1 MTRTSQLAI
10 PLEQIS
16 APHVIVGIKE
26 VESSFM
32 VQAIPCIGDFL
43 HPDLPAVMVLLQYF
57 TQCEGPMWRRI
68 RGLGLSYNY
77 R

>member
-1 MTRTSQLAI
+1 MQVSKRHI
-10 PLEQIS
+10 
-16 APHVIVGIKE
+16 IVGMKE

-32 VQAIPCIGDFL
+32 IQAVPCISDWM
-43 HPDLPAVMVLLQYF
+43 HPDLPAVMVLLQYL

-68 RGLGLSYNY
+68 RGLGLSYSY